1 MFDQITVAY
10 VTALFLI
17 FMGYVAGY
25 LVGRLDIIYSAV
37 RLLCRAVHD
46 GDEKLAAPAEVVGQ
60 PVARKARAAR
70 PADTT
75 DFVVK
80 PVVPV
85 DINTSTFVTPIST
98 AGMERA
104 GAGELGKTTAVQD
117 DIGASVSKL
126 SQLKGK

>member
-25 LVGRLDIIYSAV
+25 LVGRVDIIYSAL
-37 RLLCRAVHD
+37 RLVCKAVQ
-46 GDEKLAAPAEVVGQ
+46 GSDEGHTPRAEVVGQ
-60 PVARKARAAR
+60 PVSRPVR
-70 PADTT
+70 PARNETP

-80 PVVPV
+80 PSVSL
-85 DINTSTFVTPIST
+85 DINTSTFVTAIST
-98 AGMERA
+98 SGMERA
-104 GAGELGKTTAVQD
+104 GTGELGKTTAVQD
-117 DIGASVSKL
+117 DIGSSVSKL

>member
-25 LVGRLDIIYSAV
+25 CVGRLDIIYSALRRMCKTV
-37 RLLCRAVHD
+37 QTNNTEPTPV
-46 GDEKLAAPAEVVGQ
+46 PQVVGHS
-60 PVARKARAAR
+60 VSHTLR
-70 PADTT
+70 PAYDENP

-80 PVVPV
+80 PSVPL
-85 DINTSTFVTPIST
+85 DINTSTFVTTIST
-98 AGMERA
+98 TGMERA
-104 GAGELGKTTAVQD
+104 GTGELGKTTAVQD
-117 DIGASVSKL
+117 DIGSSVSKL

>member
-17 FMGYVAGY
+17 FAGYVAGY
-25 LVGRLDIIYSAV
+25 LVGRVDIIYSAL
-37 RLLCRAVHD
+37 RLVCKAVQNSD
-46 GDEKLAAPAEVVGQ
+46 GEHAPSPQVVGQ
-60 PVARKARAAR
+60 SVSRPAR
-70 PADTT
+70 PARSETS

-80 PVVPV
+80 PIVPV
-85 DINTSTFVTPIST
+85 DINTSTFVTAIST

-117 DIGASVSKL
+117 DIGSSVSKL

>member
-25 LVGRLDIIYSAV
+25 LVGRLDIIYGALRRVCKAV
-37 RLLCRAVHD
+37 QNCDGEHSPRAQM
-46 GDEKLAAPAEVVGQ
+46 VGQ
-60 PVARKARAAR
+60 PVSRATR
-70 PADTT
+70 PVDSS

-80 PVVPV
+80 PVKPV

-98 AGMERA
+98 EGMERA

-117 DIGASVSKL
+117 DIGSSVSKL

>member
-17 FMGYVAGY
+17 GLGYVAGY
-25 LVGRLDIIYSAV
+25 LVGRVDIIYSAL
-37 RLLCRAVHD
+37 RLLGKAVQSGNREHD
-46 GDEKLAAPAEVVGQ
+46 HSAQVVGK
-60 PVARKARAAR
+60 PVTSKLRAAR
-70 PADTT
+70 PTEDVG
-75 DFVVK
+75 FVVK
-80 PVVPV
+80 PSVSL

-117 DIGASVSKL
+117 DIGSSVSKL
-126 SQLKGK
+126 AQLKGK

>member
-25 LVGRLDIIYSAV
+25 VVGRLDIIYNAL
-37 RLLCRAVHD
+37 RLLCRAIYSSN
-46 GDEKLAAPAEVVGQ
+46 EKQAAPTPVVGQ
-60 PVARKARAAR
+60 PVSRATQPARREE
-70 PADTT
+70 P

-80 PVVPV
+80 PVAPL

-98 AGMERA
+98 TGMERA
-104 GAGELGKTTAVQD
+104 GAGEFGKTTAVQD

>member
-25 LVGRLDIIYSAV
+25 LVGRLDIIYSAL
-37 RLLCRAVHD
+37 RLLGKTVQSANREHNHSAQVV
-46 GDEKLAAPAEVVGQ
+46 EK
-60 PVARKARAAR
+60 PVTSKSRAAR
-70 PADTT
+70 PDESA
-75 DFVVK
+75 FVVK
-80 PVVPV
+80 PSVSL

-126 SQLKGK
+126 SQLKSK

>member
-17 FMGYVAGY
+17 LMGYAAGY
-25 LVGRLDIIYSAV
+25 LVGRLDIIYSAL
-37 RLLCRAVHD
+37 RLVCKAVQTSNGGH
-46 GDEKLAAPAEVVGQ
+46 ASRAEVVGQ
-60 PVARKARAAR
+60 PVSRSARSARNEA
-70 PADTT
+70 P

-80 PVVPV
+80 PMAPV
-85 DINTSTFVTPIST
+85 DINTSTFVTAIST

-104 GAGELGKTTAVQD
+104 GTGALGKTTAVQD
-117 DIGASVSKL
+117 DIGSSVSKL

>member
-25 LVGRLDIIYSAV
+25 LVGRVDIIYSAL
-37 RLLCRAVHD
+37 RLVCKAVQSSD
-46 GDEKLAAPAEVVGQ
+46 GEHTPKPQVVGQ
-60 PVARKARAAR
+60 PVSR
-70 PADTT
+70 PTRPVRSEEP

-80 PVVPV
+80 PSVPL

-117 DIGASVSKL
+117 DIGSSVSKL

>member
-17 FMGYVAGY
+17 FVGYVAGY
-25 LVGRLDIIYSAV
+25 LVGRLDIIYSAL
-37 RLLCRAVHD
+37 RLVCKTVQNS
-46 GDEKLAAPAEVVGQ
+46 DEGHAPSAQVVGE
-60 PVARKARAAR
+60 PVSKKSRQLR
-70 PADTT
+70 PEEPN
-75 DFVVK
+75 FVVK
-80 PVVPV
+80 PMALV

-98 AGMERA
+98 AGMERS

-117 DIGASVSKL
+117 DIGSSVSKL

>member
-1 MFDQITVAY
+1 MFDQITAAY
-10 VTALFLI
+10 MTALFLI

-25 LVGRLDIIYSAV
+25 MIGRLDIIYSALRVLV
-37 RLLCRAVHD
+37 RIAKTAADEPAVSSPVMQST
-46 GDEKLAAPAEVVGQ
+46 AQSRRFSVAPGVESPA
-60 PVARKARAAR
+60 AAR
-70 PADTT
+70 
-75 DFVVK
+75 VN
-80 PVVPV
+80 
-85 DINTSTFVTPIST
+85 INETKFVTPVST

>member
-25 LVGRLDIIYSAV
+25 LVGRLDIIYSALRV
-37 RLLCRAVHD
+37 LCKTVQTSD
-46 GDEKLAAPAEVVGQ
+46 GGHTPSAQVVGE
-60 PVARKARAAR
+60 PVSRPARAAR
-70 PADTT
+70 REES

-80 PVVPV
+80 PMAPV
-85 DINTSTFVTPIST
+85 DINTSTFVTAIST
-98 AGMERA
+98 AGMERS

-117 DIGASVSKL
+117 DIGSSVSKL
-126 SQLKGK
+126 AQLKGK